1 MSKLAVMREIFLDL
15 RWDFEATEGDNVN
28 EILNRIKLSLD
39 VNINDHNFWIYL
51 ELDPSAKKV

>member
-1 MSKLAVMREIFLDL
+1 MREIFLDL

-28 EILNRIKLSLD
+28 AILNRIKLSLG

-51 ELDPSAKKV
+51 ELDTSAK